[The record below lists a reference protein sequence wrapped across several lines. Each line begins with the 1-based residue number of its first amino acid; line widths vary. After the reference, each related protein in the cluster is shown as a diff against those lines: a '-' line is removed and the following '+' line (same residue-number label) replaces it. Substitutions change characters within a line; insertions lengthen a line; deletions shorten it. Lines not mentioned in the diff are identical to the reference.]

1 MTINQ
6 LFRKKPTLEGVVP
19 ILELYNL
26 SSLDDQRSFTKKDLQ
41 QFETVK
47 KITENIDLFED
58 LYLPCK
64 AKIYLS
70 DLTEKKCVTILRQI
84 LKLFKYNLKSTEK
97 YIQGEKMIEYHVYC
111 I

>member
-6 LFRKKPTLEGVVP
+6 LFRKRPTMEGVIP

-26 SSLDDQRSFTKKDLQ
+26 SSLDDQKSFTKKDLQ

-47 KITENIDLFED
+47 KVSENIELFED

-70 DLTEKKCVTILRQI
+70 DLTEKNALQ
-84 LKLFKYNLKSTEK
+84 Y
-97 YIQGEKMIEYHVYC
+97 
-111 I
+111 

>member
-6 LFRKKPTLEGVVP
+6 LFRKHPTNEGILQ

-26 SSLDDQRSFTKKDLQ
+26 SNLDDQKSFTKKDLQ

-47 KITENIDLFED
+47 KINENLSLFEE

-64 AKIYLS
+64 AKLYLA
-70 DLTEKKCVTILRQI
+70 DLTEKKCITIFQ
-84 LKLFKYNLKSTEK
+84 NLWKFRS
-97 YIQGEKMIEYHVYC
+97 C
-111 I
+111 